1 MKKAPHTENSIDGDC
16 PDDAP
21 RLKRMLVGE
30 CLRLRN
36 PTLNVRSLHQIT
48 KYLADFLRWD
58 FG

>member
-1 MKKAPHTENSIDGDC
+1 MKEAPHTETPINGDC

-36 PTLNVRSLHQIT
+36 PTFNVRSLGQIT
-48 KYLADFLRWD
+48 KCLADFLR
-58 FG
+58 